1 MSYYYLCS
9 FFFSSR
15 RRHTRCALVTGVQTC
30 ALPIFDG
37 EALEAPGLVHEFY
50 RRRGAVAGDADDRV
64 GRDPG
69 PLPRAELDPAFGA
82 SGLLLLQRD
91 RRQPA
96 RHARAAPLPADV
108 GDRLSENDVTTQRVV
123 PNGIAQAVEPLRQEQ
138 PGRAEGEGV

>member
-1 MSYYYLCS
+1 MV
-9 FFFSSR
+9 
-15 RRHTRCALVTGVQTC
+15 A
-30 ALPIFDG
+30 G
-37 EALEAPGLVHEFY
+37 EALEAPVLVHEFY

-96 RHARAAPLPADV
+96 RHDRAALLPADV
-108 GDRLSENDVTTQRVV
+108 GDRLVENV
-123 PNGIAQAVEPLRQEQ
+123 AQHDRKSTRLNYSH
-138 PGRAEGEGV
+138 